1 MLKKR
6 VFLKHS
12 ALAYQFSLDKVFFFF
27 FKVKIETEEGKNVGV
42 GGSTSFTRL
51 LVRHKALSS
60 YELSIQGT

>member
-12 ALAYQFSLDKVFFFF
+12 ALAYQFSLDKVFFF